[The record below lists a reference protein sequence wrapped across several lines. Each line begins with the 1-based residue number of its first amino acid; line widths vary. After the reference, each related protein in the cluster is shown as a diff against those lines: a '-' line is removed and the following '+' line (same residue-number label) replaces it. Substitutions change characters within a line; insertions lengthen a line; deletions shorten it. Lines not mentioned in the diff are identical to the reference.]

1 MYNGWHCRSNTEGE
15 PPLNAD
21 QVFEIGSK
29 VFQRAS
35 TDPEF
40 HALALRDGTAA
51 VEQVVGRKLPDGMK
65 IRFVKNNGATFT
77 LGLPPVRSS
86 DDLTDSELETV
97 AGGRGGFYVG
107 PVTGPVTIAPT
118 GPYPDTGR

>member
-1 MYNGWHCRSNTEGE
+1 MNTE
-15 PPLNAD
+15 

-51 VEQVVGRKLPDGMK
+51 VEEVVGHRLPDGVK
-65 IRFVKNNGATFT
+65 IRFVNNDGATFT
-77 LGLPPVRSS
+77 LGLPPLRSS
-86 DDLTDSELETV
+86 DDLTDRELETV
-97 AGGRGGFYVG
+97 AGGRGGFYIG
-107 PVTGPVTIAPT
+107 PVTGPVTIAPQ